1 MARRAVGYLRY
12 EGEEEL
18 RILNELYGILRLYTN
33 FFQPQMKLLQKERIG
48 VKVKKKYDQAKT
60 PCERVLLSED
70 VPKEGKKRLAA
81 EYAKLNPA
89 ELKRK
94 ITRLQGKLM
103 RLAFLKKK
111 NFEYISDE
119 ATNDYFEYIFT

>member
-1 MARRAVGYLRY
+1 M
-12 EGEEEL
+12 
-18 RILNELYGILRLYTN
+18 
-33 FFQPQMKLLQKERIG
+33 
-48 VKVKKKYDQAKT
+48 KKKYDRAKT

-70 VPKEGKKRLAA
+70 VSKEGKERLAA
-81 EYAKLNPA
+81 KYAKPNPA

-94 ITRLQGKLM
+94 ITRLQGKLL
-103 RLAFLKKK
+103 RLASLKKK